1 MPVVKAVRNTARPG
15 PKKVLTAEE
24 RNAPAPED
32 ELPPSASRSPHAA
45 QPHDAQ
51 PCNYGQDAKAHKGRP
66 PANELGDDA
75 AQTGGEPL
83 PRKGD
88 AHEQANGGGAVLR
101 RDHVSHQRL
110 GDANDSRGKAA
121 GQDACRHQRGQARRQ
136 RADQG
141 AHGKPSH
148 DDAQQPH
155 APHAVSD
162 GAAHRLQRAVG
173 HQVRGQDD
181 RHHGRR
187 HGKRPGYGRKR
198 R

>member
-1 MPVVKAVRNTARPG
+1 MMPPRP
-15 PKKVLTAEE
+15 AE
-24 RNAPAPED
+24 
-32 ELPPSASRSPHAA
+32 S
-45 QPHDAQ
+45 
-51 PCNYGQDAKAHKGRP
+51 
-66 PANELGDDA
+66 
-75 AQTGGEPL
+75 PL

-101 RDHVSHQRL
+101 QDHVSHQRL

-141 AHGKPSH
+141 THGKPSH

-187 HGKRPGYGRKR
+187 HGKRLGYGRKR
-198 R
+198 RRDKPVVRRGDEPAKAKRQNNASLLRGHACTPRASAVDRIRNCMGPSFR